1 MQHRQQNP
9 LRSFLPPLS
18 PRIPYQ
24 HHLLL
29 MEMLQL
35 QLQLLPAV
43 ALDVALLLL
52 LLLLVQL

>member
-52 LLLLVQL
+52 LLVQL